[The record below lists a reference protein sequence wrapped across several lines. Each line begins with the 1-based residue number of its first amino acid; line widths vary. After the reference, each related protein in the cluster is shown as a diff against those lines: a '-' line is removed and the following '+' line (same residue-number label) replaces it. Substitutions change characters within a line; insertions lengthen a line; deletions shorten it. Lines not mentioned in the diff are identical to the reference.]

1 MSDIYIVFFFCW
13 FFISLIASN
22 ILGRKKRIGVKWGF
36 FFLFFMPLMGI
47 VGLVL
52 SPPIKNL
59 PPENN
64 RDKVPNIIISLIL
77 FLSALSVIKR
87 ATNPYLN
94 YNEEGK
100 TLLLMGAG
108 VLVLASYYFFSRLGR
123 HRKMYFDQRID
134 ELNNR

>member
-1 MSDIYIVFFFCW
+1 
-13 FFISLIASN
+13 
-22 ILGRKKRIGVKWGF
+22 
-36 FFLFFMPLMGI
+36 MGI